1 MTTHRSWVE
10 IDLSAYERNLKNI
23 KGLLPENLEIISVVK
38 ADAYGHGLPQIVE
51 RSIKSGIKNFAVANL
66 QEAHEIRNIGYGWP
80 VLLLGAL
87 LPGEELEIPNSDFIP
102 TISSIEELERLNEA
116 SLSRNCISNFHLK
129 IDTGMGRLG
138 VWHEEAAELI
148 DQIDRF
154 ENVKIT
160 GVYSH
165 FSDVKDSPSFTKL
178 QRTRLQDSI
187 ESLNLES
194 GVTLHV
200 DNSATV
206 HDLAFFPNFKAIRIG
221 LLQYG
226 IKPHAEFIL
235 DKASIAP
242 TFSFH
247 TQVGL
252 VKSLPKGTS
261 ISYGRAYCLEK
272 NSKLAVLTAGY
283 GDGIPLKYGEKGT
296 VLIKG
301 KHCPIVGRI
310 TMDQTITDVTE
321 VPDVQ
326 PGDKV
331 TLIGE
336 SDGARISMEDF
347 CVKAQTIPWAVLC
360 SITKRVKRVYVN
372 PRI

>member
-51 RSIKSGIKNFAVANL
+51 RSIQSGIKNFAVANL

-102 TISSIEELERLNEA
+102 TISSIEELDRLNQA
-116 SLSRNCISNFHLK
+116 SLSKNCISNFHLK

-138 VWHEEAAELI
+138 IWYQEAAELI
-148 DQIDRF
+148 DQIHRF
-154 ENVKIT
+154 KNVKIT

-165 FSDVKDSPSFTKL
+165 FSDVKGSPEFTQL
-178 QRTRLQDSI
+178 QRTRLQSSI
-187 ESLNLES
+187 KSLNEES
-194 GVTLHV
+194 GVILHV

-206 HDLAFFPNFKAIRIG
+206 HDLAFFRNFKAIRIG

-235 DKASIAP
+235 NKASIAP

-261 ISYGRAYCLEK
+261 VSYGRAYTLGK
-272 NSKLAVLTAGY
+272 DSILAVLTAGY
-283 GDGIPLKYGEKGT
+283 GDGIPLGYGEKGT

-301 KHCPIVGRI
+301 QHCPIIGRI
-310 TMDQTITDVTE
+310 TMDQTIVDVTE
-321 VPDVQ
+321 VPGIQ
-326 PGDKV
+326 SGDKA

-336 SDGARISMEDF
+336 SNGAIISMEDF
-347 CVKAQTIPWAVLC
+347 CDIAQTIPWAVLC
-360 SITKRVKRVYVN
+360 SITKRVKRVYIN